1 MVHSGAIA
9 AELGAFLLVDDPP
22 VAGAGFAGARDLD
35 CQPRVLSPKG
45 GGFDVQTAISFE
57 LGRPATG
64 AVKVYDRAGR
74 LVKEVAESTSFLA
87 GRNVVY
93 WNGTDGDGQVVP
105 SGLYTVAVRFDG
117 ETSVRTVVVANR

>member
-1 MVHSGAIA
+1 MTTVD
-9 AELGAFLLVDDPP
+9 ELGAYVLIDDPP
-22 VAGAGFAGARDLD
+22 VAGAGFEGARDLD
-35 CQPRVLSPKG
+35 CQPRVLSPRG

-57 LGRPATG
+57 LGRAGAG

-74 LVKEVAESTSFLA
+74 LVKEVAEASAFAA